1 MNSIRINILPIFLFC
16 AITFT
21 GCKNTSSSDSHN
33 KYALSDTTGKAVITF
48 SKVEHN
54 FGNVSEGERV
64 AHIFSFT
71 NTGDADLVV
80 SSVLTSCGCTVP
92 KFDKKPISPGE
103 KGSVEV
109 IYDSSGRSGKQTKT
123 ITVQSNAEN
132 KVIILRIIADVINKK
147 E

>member
-1 MNSIRINILPIFLFC
+1 MNSIRIYMLPVFLIC

-33 KYALSDTTGKAVITF
+33 KYALSDTTGNAVITF

-92 KFDKKPISPGE
+92 KYDKKPIAPGG

-123 ITVQSNAEN
+123 ITVQSNAKN
-132 KVIILRIIADVINKK
+132 KVLILRIIADVINKK

>member
-1 MNSIRINILPIFLFC
+1 MLPVFLIC

-33 KYALSDTTGKAVITF
+33 KYALSDTTGNAVITF

-92 KFDKKPISPGE
+92 KYDKKPISPGG

-132 KVIILRIIADVINKK
+132 KIIILRIIVDVINKK